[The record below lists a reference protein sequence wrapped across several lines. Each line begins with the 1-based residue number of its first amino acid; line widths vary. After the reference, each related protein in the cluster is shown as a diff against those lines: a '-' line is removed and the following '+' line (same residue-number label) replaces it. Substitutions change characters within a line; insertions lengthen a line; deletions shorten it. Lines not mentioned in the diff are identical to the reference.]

1 MSTVLNEIECF
12 LNDRWMDDISFN
24 GHMWMCFN
32 IEASVICL
40 TQTPVVNI
48 DKDINTDLNENQMHI
63 QNIKEDFK
71 SRLKTEYLVE
81 LRERHNY
88 TVIIHEEKI
97 KQSC

>member
-1 MSTVLNEIECF
+1 
-12 LNDRWMDDISFN
+12 
-24 GHMWMCFN
+24 MCFN
-32 IEASVICL
+32 IEASVIWL

-48 DKDINTDLNENQMHI
+48 DKDVDTDLNENQMHI

-88 TVIIHEEKI
+88 TVIIHEDKI